1 MDNEYEQ
8 LLTYIEYLKGKVAP
22 PEMVQPTGIDMYSYL
37 WLGVVIVGC
46 GVLVTIYMWFSLRAP
61 RQRPAVPTIAP
72 AESWWQKLAKMFQ
85 FKLPDMPQ
93 FGLEHLDSKY
103 LKLLVPL
110 MLIFLFYMTM
120 IVSSVDER
128 YIKSYQ
134 QTCTVDGNQ
143 VKNSK
148 FFDTVRW
155 EQFYYYN
162 KDNADSSATIVP
174 NKSPSYPLTT
184 FYLVVIILV
193 IVIGLGYSL
202 SKKHD
207 IVFNMTMILITVI
220 ALIAYYFRE
229 KRPEFDSSYSESIT
243 SLKSI
248 ILNCFAWITFI
259 GIIYSTNAAA
269 VQDISPTGMLLCAVG
284 VFLIFMFSS
293 SVIPNIDSSFISGHA
308 ALEFGGTEW
317 AIDFGIAG
325 LIYILANM
333 INNYNVTGL
342 LLLTVM
348 LSAMIFMHRYTGIL
362 KHPRLPFMFRTE
374 VDHQCQIVDT
384 TMLTLQYIIMLI
396 MITTVILRRGTISP
410 MLMIG
415 VILLMTA
422 VGYQYFTYYKE
433 VLIAEVEQCKELFAP
448 VLDGVT
454 IPTFTTDN
462 IFTNISMILEGPLFK
477 YIVDYNS
484 NSINP

>member
-1 MDNEYEQ
+1 
-8 LLTYIEYLKGKVAP
+8 
-22 PEMVQPTGIDMYSYL
+22 
-37 WLGVVIVGC
+37 
-46 GVLVTIYMWFSLRAP
+46 MWFSSRAP
-61 RQRPAVPTIAP
+61 RQRPAQSVAP
-72 AESWWQKLAKMFQ
+72 GAESWWQKLANM
-85 FKLPDMPQ
+85 FKLPGMPKMPTIS
-93 FGLEHLDSKY
+93 GLKLFESKY
-103 LKLLVPL
+103 LVLLAPL
-110 MLIFLFYMTM
+110 MLVFLFYITM
-120 IVSSVDER
+120 IVTSVDER

-174 NKSPSYPLTT
+174 NKSPSYPLST
-184 FYLVVIILV
+184 FYLVVVILV
-193 IVIGLGYSL
+193 IIIGLGYGL
-202 SKKHD
+202 SNKDD

-259 GIIYSTNAAA
+259 GIICGTNAAA
-269 VQDISPTGMLLCAVG
+269 VQKIVPIGMLLGAVG

-293 SVIPNIDSSFISGHA
+293 SVIPNIDSSFISGYA
-308 ALEFGGTEW
+308 GFDNSGTEW
-317 AIDFGIAG
+317 AIDFVVAS
-325 LIYILANM
+325 LIYILAYM
-333 INNYNVTGL
+333 INNYNATGL
-342 LLLTVM
+342 LLLTVI
-348 LSAMIFMHRYTGIL
+348 LSAVIFMHRYTGIL

-410 MLMIG
+410 MLMAG
-415 VILLMTA
+415 VIALMAA

-448 VLDGVT
+448 VLDNIT
-454 IPTFTTDN
+454 IPTFTTNN

-484 NSINP
+484 NSINQ